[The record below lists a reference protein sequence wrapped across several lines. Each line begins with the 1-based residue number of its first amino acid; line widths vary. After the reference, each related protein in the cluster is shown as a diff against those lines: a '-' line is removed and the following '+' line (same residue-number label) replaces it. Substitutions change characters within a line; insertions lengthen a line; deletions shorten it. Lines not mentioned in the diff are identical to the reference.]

1 MAYFSFKGIKVSGI
15 ACAVPKNEIKT
26 ESYKDFLGEGEG
38 EKFRVMPGGK
48 ASGRPSEHQ
57 PERNLC

>member
-26 ESYKDFLGEGEG
+26 ESYKDLFGDEEV
-38 EKFRVMPGGK
+38 EKFMAMTGVK
-48 ASGRPSEHQ
+48 ASRRTH
-57 PERNLC
+57 L